1 MKTLLK
7 NELLSYIREPFALF
21 FSIVLPIVLVFIY
34 GDAYGKYDYNKVLSG
49 YDMSVLFNIVF
60 LVGNIGLMGLTM
72 TIIEKRTTFSSKRDQ
87 ILPIND
93 FNKFIL
99 NIFSSVLLTIII
111 TILIIAL
118 NYFLYPLTLKFNILH
133 IPAFVIILFN
143 FFAIGYITATLNIS
157 PRTAQAIGIL
167 VFFICLFFSGL
178 VIPFDESNIILNKVS
193 TISPFRVSINVL
205 TAVTDIEHLFNYSKY
220 LIIILVYTIINLLI
234 IVLKG
239 RFSKEIIQK

>member
-1 MKTLLK
+1 M
-7 NELLSYIREPFALF
+7 
-21 FSIVLPIVLVFIY
+21 
-34 GDAYGKYDYNKVLSG
+34 
-49 YDMSVLFNIVF
+49 
-60 LVGNIGLMGLTM
+60 
-72 TIIEKRTTFSSKRDQ
+72 
-87 ILPIND
+87 
-93 FNKFIL
+93 
-99 NIFSSVLLTIII
+99 
-111 TILIIAL
+111 AL

-133 IPAFVIILFN
+133 ILAFVIILFN

-205 TAVTDIEHLFNYSKY
+205 TAVTDIEHIFNYSKY

>member
-93 FNKFIL
+93 RGFQ
-99 NIFSSVLLTIII
+99 V
-111 TILIIAL
+111 
-118 NYFLYPLTLKFNILH
+118 
-133 IPAFVIILFN
+133 
-143 FFAIGYITATLNIS
+143 
-157 PRTAQAIGIL
+157 
-167 VFFICLFFSGL
+167 
-178 VIPFDESNIILNKVS
+178 
-193 TISPFRVSINVL
+193 
-205 TAVTDIEHLFNYSKY
+205 
-220 LIIILVYTIINLLI
+220 
-234 IVLKG
+234 
-239 RFSKEIIQK
+239 

>member
-21 FSIVLPIVLVFIY
+21 FSIVLPIILVFIY

-93 FNKFIL
+93 FNKFVL

-133 IPAFVIILFN
+133 ILAFVIILFN

-205 TAVTDIEHLFNYSKY
+205 TAVTDIEHIFNYSKY